1 MSKAYNIKM
10 QTEGK
15 TAEILVYSTIYG
27 GDWYISEFLYDL
39 AKIVEDKPDKIELRI
54 HCGGGSVFNT
64 YAMVTS
70 LKATGI
76 PIDCYIDGVCA
87 SAASILMLCAR
98 KIYMAKLSMLM
109 IHNPTSSVEG
119 EAKDMIAAAE
129 LLQQIEELSIQAY
142 KERTGLSEEELKA
155 MMGKTTWM
163 TPQKALSLKFI
174 DGIVE
179 AKYVIPEDA
188 ITEEDIEKICE
199 EEDDCEQI
207 MQHFKISEYMADNT
221 KTKPPIAQNPPANG
235 NDVWVEMHKDSL
247 ALYLQLKNNREDKEV
262 VEQIQQVLNK
272 EKHYLEKISNLEAE
286 IARMKASEFEDTIQM
301 AIEQERI
308 TEAEAA
314 TYRKVKD
321 INVLREV
328 LNSRPAKLR
337 PSQIFRNVFNANGD
351 NKTMWTYKEWSEKD
365 SSGLAKMEK
374 EDPERYSELYKQE
387 VARLRSEHGLK

>member
-15 TAEILVYSTIYG
+15 TAEILVYSPIYS
-27 GDWYISEFLYDL
+27 GDWYVSEFIRDL

-54 HCGGGSVFNT
+54 HCGGGNVFNT
-64 YAMVTS
+64 YAMVTN

-76 PIDCYIDGVCA
+76 PIDCYIDGICA

-155 MMGKTTWM
+155 MMSKTTWM

-221 KTKPPIAQNPPANG
+221 SKQTPPANAD
-235 NDVWVEMHKDSL
+235 NSAWVE
-247 ALYLQLKNNREDKEV
+247 Q
-262 VEQIQQVLNK
+262 NK
-272 EKHYLEKISNLEAE
+272 EAVLMFSRFREEKDESEAIVQLQMIFDREKEYLEKIKQLEDKVAKMEAAE
-286 IARMKASEFEDTIQM
+286 RESIILM

-308 TEAEAA
+308 TPSEANM
-314 TYRKVKD
+314 YRKISDTK
-321 INVLREV
+321 LMTEM
-328 LNSRPAKLR
+328 LEKKPPKLR
-337 PSQIFRNVFNANGD
+337 PSGLIKRAELNGKE
-351 NKTMWTYKEWSEKD
+351 NRSMWTYQQWCEND
-365 SSGLAKMEK
+365 YQGLAKMERD
-374 EDPERYSELYKQE
+374 DPERFNELYTQE
-387 VARLRSEHGLK
+387 VERKRNKVGMKYSRK